1 MLRISL
7 ILGAIA
13 ALADVAGGFVLVRA
27 KGVERFLRYFV
38 ALGAGFLMATAVLE
52 MMPESLKQSQSL
64 APVLIMSGYCVVH
77 LLEHTINAHFHYGE
91 ETHISEFVSHR
102 TGYSV
107 RASLRLAL
115 FLGLLVVP
123 AIAMFH
129 WMTIVL
135 NAGNSYE
142 RARALDIFNP
152 SSLGII
158 GWIFLFLAFLNRP
171 KKGKELFLAFL
182 NRPKKGEE
190 IQTSEFVSHRTGYS
204 VLVGL
209 SVHALFDG
217 VAIGSGF
224 VISNWLGWLI
234 FLAIFLHKAPEG
246 FTMASVMLAS
256 GRSRAAAFYSAVV
269 LAAATLAGVL
279 VIGVSPSLV
288 LYGLPLSA
296 GVALYVAATDLVPE
310 VNREPGIRMALVFF
324 AGVGGFLL
332 LRLLLPAL

>member
-1 MLRISL
+1 MAGWNESLLKLSL
-7 ILGAIA
+7 ILGTIA

-27 KGVERFLRYFV
+27 KGVERYLRYFV

-52 MMPESLKQSQSL
+52 MIPEGLKQEGLRQSSWL
-64 APVLIMSGYCVVH
+64 GPALIMGGYCVVH

-91 ETHISEFVSHR
+91 ETHHGEFISHR
-102 TGYSV
+102 TG
-107 RASLRLAL
+107 
-115 FLGLLVVP
+115 
-123 AIAMFH
+123 
-129 WMTIVL
+129 
-135 NAGNSYE
+135 N
-142 RARALDIFNP
+142 
-152 SSLGII
+152 
-158 GWIFLFLAFLNRP
+158 
-171 KKGKELFLAFL
+171 
-182 NRPKKGEE
+182 
-190 IQTSEFVSHRTGYS
+190 S
-204 VLVGL
+204 VLAGL

-224 VISNWLGWLI
+224 ALSNWLGWLI

-256 GRSRAAAFYSAVV
+256 GRSRAAAFYSAVA

-279 VIGVSPSLV
+279 VIGLVPRLV
-288 LYGLPLSA
+288 LYGLPISA

-332 LRLLLPAL
+332 LRMLLPAL